1 MRTCR
6 KCISLW
12 LLWLALASIFV
23 SCNQTEDG
31 SYVAPITLSEK
42 VNGEWVLNSITQVD
56 EITSKS
62 VDLTGQL
69 SFMSF
74 GIKLQADEQQQ
85 PTTFNVSGQAPS
97 LLPTQGTWAME
108 NNFTNSD
115 ASPARIFLYEGSKK
129 AATLTITAT
138 PGNNRV
144 LEFKLTRKQKGEP
157 FVSYI
162 YNLVPATA
170 TTK

>member
-6 KCISLW
+6 KCISLM
-12 LLWLALASIFV
+12 LLWLMFATSFY

-31 SYVAPITLSEK
+31 SYVPPITISEK
-42 VNGEWVLNSITQVD
+42 INGEWVLNSVTQVD

-74 GIKLQADEQQQ
+74 AIKLQADDQQQ
-85 PTTFNVSGQAPS
+85 PTTFSVSGQAPA
-97 LLPTQGTWAME
+97 LLPAQGTWTME
-108 NNFTNSD
+108 NNFSNSD
-115 ASPARIFLYEGSKK
+115 ATPARIFLYEGSKK
-129 AATLTITAT
+129 TAVLTITAT

-144 LEFKLTRKQKGEP
+144 LEFKFTRKQKGEP
-157 FVSYI
+157 FVSYV

-170 TTK
+170 ATK